1 MKKISLE
8 EIISIVS
15 KSTGISKKDIDIDSN
30 HDDFD
35 NWDSIAQVKIILEIE
50 KIIQKKVK
58 TSKMG
63 ELTSIKSILNYFN

>member
-35 NWDSIAQVKIILEIE
+35 YWDSIAQVKLILEIE
-50 KIIQKKVK
+50 
-58 TSKMG
+58 
-63 ELTSIKSILNYFN
+63 SILNYFN